1 MSDTLKKIR
10 KAWMD
15 KRKGSTDVCLP
26 TAPFL
31 AMVVSECEMIGK
43 NAGRAVTEE
52 EVIRHL
58 KKIQKGV
65 CESIDA
71 CEDNTD
77 LLWELGKENAFC
89 GSLLPQTVPYE
100 ELRDFIT
107 GLNAIN
113 IGQIMGAVKKAY
125 GAKADMKMAQE
136 IAKEILT

>member
-10 KAWMD
+10 KLWME

-43 NAGRAVTEE
+43 NKGRDVTDE

-65 CESIDA
+65 CESIDV
-71 CEDNTD
+71 CEDSD
-77 LLWELGKENAFC
+77 RLWELGKENAFC
-89 GSLLPQTVPYE
+89 GSLLPQSVPYE
-100 ELRDFIT
+100 QLHEFVV
-107 GLNAIN
+107 GLDANN
-113 IGQIMGAVKKAY
+113 IGQIMGATKKEF

-136 IAKEILT
+136 IAKEILS